1 MLTNQ
6 NKPHTGGDIVRE
18 YLKKRREE
26 KGYTMQEL
34 ADKLNISRQY
44 YQMIESGER
53 QRKMDITL
61 IAGISAALD
70 LSAENIISEENKLTE
85 T

>member
-1 MLTNQ
+1 M
-6 NKPHTGGDIVRE
+6 RE
-18 YLKKRREE
+18 YLKKMREE
-26 KGYTMQEL
+26 KGLTLQDV
-34 ADKLNISRQY
+34 ADRIGITRQY

-61 IAGISAALD
+61 VKS
-70 LSAENIISEENKLTE
+70 ISEIFGIPLERVVNEEDRIME

>member
-1 MLTNQ
+1 M
-6 NKPHTGGDIVRE
+6 RE
-18 YLKKRREE
+18 SLKKLREA
-26 KGYTMQEL
+26 KGYTMQDI

-61 IAGISAALD
+61 ITGISAALD
-70 LSAENIISEENKLTE
+70 VSCESIIEEE
-85 T
+85 TRIMETGA

>member
-1 MLTNQ
+1 M
-6 NKPHTGGDIVRE
+6 RE

-70 LSAENIISEENKLTE
+70 LSAENIISEENRLTE

>member
-1 MLTNQ
+1 M
-6 NKPHTGGDIVRE
+6 RE